1 MLRAKAIWI
10 LGLLGALVMIFNLH
24 AVFMNLPDDAL
35 QGGVYRII
43 FIHVPAALNADIFYT
58 IALVTSVL
66 FLAKKDFIYDSIS
79 VACIEVAT
87 MLVLV
92 NLVTGSIWGKSQWG
106 IWWAWDLRM
115 TTQLMCFLLYLGYLV
130 VRPAIA
136 EPTQRA
142 TMSAFISIFAYAD
155 IPLVFMAI
163 RLPNVRTQHPSAVL
177 ETGQMARVYW
187 TSFGVGVLALLLIA
201 SALVLVRLH
210 QETSQR
216 EIDSLRRELHAI

>member
-1 MLRAKAIWI
+1 
-10 LGLLGALVMIFNLH
+10 
-24 AVFMNLPDDAL
+24 
-35 QGGVYRII
+35 
-43 FIHVPAALNADIFYT
+43 
-58 IALVTSVL
+58 
-66 FLAKKDFIYDSIS
+66 
-79 VACIEVAT
+79 

-155 IPLVFMAI
+155 IPLVLMAI
-163 RLPNVRTQHPSAVL
+163 RLA
-177 ETGQMARVYW
+177 
-187 TSFGVGVLALLLIA
+187 
-201 SALVLVRLH
+201 
-210 QETSQR
+210 QR
-216 EIDSLRRELHAI
+216 DDAAPGRGT